1 MATLI
6 RQKPLYN
13 VLPVGQQVIFTIE
26 NDNATSQYWNVKYIA
41 ELHIGT
47 SQINLS
53 TSNDLIATFKTTP
66 NNAGVGIFDFQN
78 LLENYVSAQNTGVG
92 TDGSVSKYKSVN
104 YTLQTPH
111 PIHLIDKFARGV
123 NNIRYFAIQ
132 FKVEGSSTDDGAV
145 SIIPNQSKNSKQY
158 IFFNGVLQRENY
170 LTLGEINASGSL
182 IAGDDYGYDL
192 ESNLLYLSSTTA
204 NSKFLTNA
212 PTTQY
217 ANVDD
222 YGVMAF
228 LNFMPDASLLSS
240 NPNVYNYRVK
250 QFNLTFYKND
260 GTTTD
265 TTIEQIWSN
274 GGATNFDRLSSSFLY
289 FGCFPANLRNT
300 NTTFQGLVSANKI
313 EGGYYTIQAENQDG
327 TLGQIYTINVNCPN
341 AKDYESIRLAWL
353 NQWGAWDYYTF
364 TMKSVRST
372 STNRTTY
379 TQMQGSWNDSRY
391 RIDGF
396 KGGRKNFRVNSTE
409 RISVNTDFVTEADA
423 VWFEELI
430 NSQDVYIIKGFDASE
445 SAPYNTITNKYVEPV
460 LVTTSSYTRK
470 TIANDKLM
478 QYTFELERNK
488 TQKTQPA

>member
-13 VLPVGQQVIFTIE
+13 VLPVGQQVIFTVE
-26 NDNATSQYWNVKYIA
+26 NTNATSQYWNVKYIA

-53 TSNDLIATFKTTP
+53 TSDDLIATFKTTP

-92 TDGSVSKYKSVN
+92 TAGSVSKYKSVN

-123 NNIRYFAIQ
+123 NNIRYFALQ
-132 FKVEGSSTDDGAV
+132 FKAEGASTPDGAV
-145 SIIPNQSKNSKQY
+145 SIIPNQSKNSEQY

-170 LTLGEINASGSL
+170 LTLT
-182 IAGDDYGYDL
+182 GDDYGYDL

-222 YGVMAF
+222 YGTFAF
-228 LNFMPDASLLSS
+228 LNFLPDASLLSS

-250 QFNLTFYKND
+250 QFNLTYYKND
-260 GTTTD
+260 GTNTD
-265 TTIEQIWSN
+265 ESITQNWSN
-274 GGATNFDRLSSSFLY
+274 GGATNFDRLNQSYLY

-300 NTTFQGLVSANKI
+300 SSTFQAIVSANKI

-341 AKDYESIRLAWL
+341 TKGYESIRLAWL

-379 TQMQGSWNDSRY
+379 TQMQGTWNDSIY
-391 RIDGF
+391 RIDGY
-396 KGGRKNFRVNSTE
+396 KGGKKNFRVNSTE
-409 RISVNTDFVTEADA
+409 KIQVNTDFVTEADA

-430 NSQDVYIIKGFDASE
+430 NSQDVYIIKGFDATE

-470 TIANDKLM
+470 TIANDKLI

>member
-1 MATLI
+1 MATNI

-13 VLPVGQQVIFTIE
+13 VLPVGQQVIFTVE
-26 NDNATSQYWNVKYIA
+26 NDNAVDTKWNVKYIA

-78 LLENYVSAQNTGVG
+78 LLENYVSAQHTGVG
-92 TDGSVSKYKSVN
+92 TPGSYSEYKDVQ

-132 FKVEGSSTDDGAV
+132 FKVEGASTPDGAV
-145 SIIPNQSKNSKQY
+145 SIIPNQSKNSDQY

-170 LTLGEINASGSL
+170 LTLT
-182 IAGDDYGYDL
+182 GDDYGYDL

-228 LNFMPDASLLSS
+228 LNFMPDASVLSAG
-240 NPNVYNYRVK
+240 PPRIYNYKVK
-250 QFNLTFYKND
+250 QFNLTFYRND
-260 GTTTD
+260 GLTD
-265 TTIEQIWSN
+265 TTTIAQGWSH
-274 GGATNFDRLSSSFLY
+274 GGATNFDSLSSSFLY

-300 NTTFQGLVSANKI
+300 NATFQGLVSSNKI

-341 AKDYESIRLAWL
+341 TKGYESIRLAWL
-353 NQWGAWDYYTF
+353 NQWGVWDYYTF

-379 TQMQGSWNDSRY
+379 TQMQGTWNDSRY

-396 KGGRKNFRVNSTE
+396 KGGKKNFRVNSTE

-430 NSQDVYIIKGFDASE
+430 NSQDVYIIKGFDATE
-445 SAPYNTITNKYVEPV
+445 STPYNTITNKYVEPV

-470 TIANDKLM
+470 TIANDKLI
-478 QYTFELERNK
+478 QYTFDLERNK

>member
-1 MATLI
+1 MATEI

-13 VLPVGQQVIFTIE
+13 ILPVGQQVIFTIE
-26 NDNATSQYWNVKYIA
+26 NTDAVDNYFNVKYIA
-41 ELHIGT
+41 ELHI
-47 SQINLS
+47 SLRPINLS
-53 TSNDLIATFKTTP
+53 TSDDLIGTFKTTP
-66 NNAGVGIFDFQN
+66 NNAGVGIFDFQS
-78 LLENYVSAQNTGVG
+78 LLEGYVSSQNTGVG
-92 TDGSVSKYKSVN
+92 QSSYKDVL
-104 YTLQTPH
+104 YTATPH
-111 PIHLIDKFARGV
+111 PIHIIDHYSRSMEGIK
-123 NNIRYFAIQ
+123 YFAIQ
-132 FKVEGSSTDDGAV
+132 FKAEGSSTATAPV
-145 SIIPNQSKNSKQY
+145 SIISGSAKNSQEY
-158 IFFNGVLQRENY
+158 TFFNGVLQLENY
-170 LTLGEINASGSL
+170 LTLT
-182 IAGDDYGYDL
+182 GDDYGYDL
-192 ESNLLYLSSTTA
+192 DANLFYTGSSTA

-217 ANVDD
+217 ANIDD
-222 YGVMAF
+222 YGTVAF
-228 LNFMPDASLLSS
+228 LNFLPDAAD
-240 NPNVYNYRVK
+240 RVK
-250 QFNLTFYKND
+250 ELNFTYYNSA
-260 GTTTD
+260 GV
-265 TTIEQIWSN
+265 QIGAQAMFQSYSN
-274 GGATNFDRLSSSFLY
+274 GGQTTYPQSGAVFVKYLFA
-289 FGCFPANLRNT
+289 GIFPANLRNWSS
-300 NTTFQGLVSANKI
+300 TFRALVTAGTI
-313 EGGYYTIQAENQDG
+313 QGGYYTVQAETDG
-327 TLGQIYTINVNCPN
+327 GTQQQIYTINVNCP
-341 AKDYESIRLAWL
+341 KTKGYESIRLAWL

-470 TIANDKLM
+470 TIANDKLI

>member
-1 MATLI
+1 MATEI
-6 RQKPLYN
+6 RQKPLYTF
-13 VLPVGQQVIFTIE
+13 LPVGQQIIFTVE
-26 NDNATSQYWNVKYIA
+26 NTDAVDNYFNVKYIA
-41 ELHIGT
+41 ELHINT
-47 SQINLS
+47 HAINLS
-53 TSNDLIATFKTTP
+53 TSDNLIASFKTTP

-78 LLENYVSAQNTGVG
+78 LLEGYVSSQNTGVG
-92 TDGSVSKYKSVN
+92 LIGSRSKYKGVN

-111 PIHLIDKFARGV
+111 PIHVIDKFARGI
-123 NNIRYFAIQ
+123 NNVRNFAIQ
-132 FKVEGSSTDDGAV
+132 FKVEGSSTATAPV
-145 SIIPNQSKNSKQY
+145 SIISGSAKNSEQY
-158 IFFNGVLQRENY
+158 AFFNGVLQRENY
-170 LTLGEINASGSL
+170 LTLGKINAAGSL
-182 IAGDDYGYDL
+182 VAGDDYGYDL
-192 ESNLLYLSSTTA
+192 ESNLLFLSSSTA
-204 NSKFLTNA
+204 NSKFLTNS

-222 YGVMAF
+222 YGTFAF
-228 LNFMPDASLLSS
+228 LNFLPDASLVSS
-240 NPNVYNYRVK
+240 NPNVYKYRVK

-260 GTTTD
+260 GTTAT
-265 TTIEQIWSN
+265 TTIAQSWSH
-274 GGATNFDRLSSSFLY
+274 GGATNADNGSSFLY

-300 NTTFQGLVSANKI
+300 NATFQGLVTDGKI
-313 EGGYYTIQAENQDG
+313 QGGYYTIQAENEDG

-379 TQMQGSWNDSRY
+379 TQMQGTWNDSRY

>member
-1 MATLI
+1 MNKDKTFW
-6 RQKPLYN
+6 K
-13 VLPVGQQVIFTIE
+13 E
-26 NDNATSQYWNVKYIA
+26 
-41 ELHIGT
+41 EL
-47 SQINLS
+47 
-53 TSNDLIATFKTTP
+53 KW
-66 NNAGVGIFDFQN
+66 
-78 LLENYVSAQNTGVG
+78 
-92 TDGSVSKYKSVN
+92 
-104 YTLQTPH
+104 
-111 PIHLIDKFARGV
+111 
-123 NNIRYFAIQ
+123 
-132 FKVEGSSTDDGAV
+132 EG
-145 SIIPNQSKNSKQY
+145 
-158 IFFNGVLQRENY
+158 
-170 LTLGEINASGSL
+170 
-182 IAGDDYGYDL
+182 
-192 ESNLLYLSSTTA
+192 
-204 NSKFLTNA
+204 
-212 PTTQY
+212 
-217 ANVDD
+217 
-222 YGVMAF
+222 
-228 LNFMPDASLLSS
+228 
-240 NPNVYNYRVK
+240 
-250 QFNLTFYKND
+250 
-260 GTTTD
+260 
-265 TTIEQIWSN
+265 
-274 GGATNFDRLSSSFLY
+274 
-289 FGCFPANLRNT
+289 
-300 NTTFQGLVSANKI
+300 KI

-379 TQMQGSWNDSRY
+379 TQMQGTWNDSRY